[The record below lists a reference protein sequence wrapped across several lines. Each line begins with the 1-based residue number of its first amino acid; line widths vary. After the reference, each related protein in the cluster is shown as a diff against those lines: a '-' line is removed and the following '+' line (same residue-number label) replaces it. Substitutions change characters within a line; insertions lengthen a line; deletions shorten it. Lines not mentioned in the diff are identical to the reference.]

1 MKIFETHA
9 HYDDDAYNEDREAV
23 IDRLKSFDVER
34 VVNIGSNMETSRNTD
49 AFTKKYDFFY
59 GAVGVHPSDTGDMKE
74 ADIDELKEMV
84 RNNPKIVAIGEIG
97 LDYHWPEPGR
107 DVQKKWFIRQLEL
120 ARELGKPVVIHSRDA
135 AEDTITILEEEKVGE
150 IGGVMHCYSYSKEI
164 AERVLR
170 MGLYIGVGG
179 VITFKNGRKLVETV
193 EETPIERIVV
203 ETDSPY
209 LAPEP
214 YRGRR
219 NTSANLRLIVS
230 RIAEIKGLTP
240 DEVAEITYENALR
253 MYRIIND
260 DTLD

>member
-23 IDRLKSFDVER
+23 IDRLKSFDVDK

-59 GAVGVHPSDTGDMKE
+59 GAVGVHPSDTEDMKE
-74 ADIDELKEMV
+74 SDIDELRTMV
-84 RNNPKIVAIGEIG
+84 LTNPKIVAIGEIG

-107 DVQKKWFIRQLEL
+107 DIQQKWFIRQLEL
-120 ARELGKPVVIHSRDA
+120 ARELRKPVVIHSRDA
-135 AEDTITILEEEKVGE
+135 AEDTIRILEEQKVE
-150 IGGVMHCYSYSKEI
+150 EMGGVMHCYSYSREL
-164 AERVLR
+164 AERVLK

-179 VITFKNGRKLVETV
+179 VITFKNGRRLVETV
-193 EETPIERIVV
+193 EAAPLDRIVV

-240 DEVAEITYENALR
+240 DEIADITYENALR
-253 MYRIIND
+253 MYGLK
-260 DTLD
+260 TQ

>member
-23 IDRLKSFDVER
+23 IDRLKSFDVDK

-59 GAVGVHPSDTGDMKE
+59 GAVGVHPSDTEDMKE
-74 ADIDELKEMV
+74 SDIDELRTMV
-84 RNNPKIVAIGEIG
+84 LTNPKIVAIGEIG
-97 LDYHWPEPGR
+97 LDYHWPEPDR
-107 DVQKKWFIRQLEL
+107 DIQQKWFIRQLEL
-120 ARELGKPVVIHSRDA
+120 ARELRKPVVIHSRDA
-135 AEDTITILEEEKVGE
+135 AEDTIRILEEQKVE
-150 IGGVMHCYSYSKEI
+150 EMGGVMHCYSYSREL
-164 AERVLR
+164 AERVLK

-179 VITFKNGRKLVETV
+179 VITFKNGRRLVETV
-193 EETPIERIVV
+193 EAAPLDRIVV

-240 DEVAEITYENALR
+240 DEIADITYENAMR
-253 MYRIIND
+253 MYGLK
-260 DTLD
+260 TQ